1 MLKGRVII
9 LLMDSFGVGASEDA
23 EQFGDAGA
31 DTFGHIVEHAAHG
44 LADSPERQG
53 ALKLPYL
60 ASLG

>member
-31 DTFGHIVEHAAHG
+31 DT
-44 LADSPERQG
+44 
-53 ALKLPYL
+53 
-60 ASLG
+60 LGILLSTPHTV